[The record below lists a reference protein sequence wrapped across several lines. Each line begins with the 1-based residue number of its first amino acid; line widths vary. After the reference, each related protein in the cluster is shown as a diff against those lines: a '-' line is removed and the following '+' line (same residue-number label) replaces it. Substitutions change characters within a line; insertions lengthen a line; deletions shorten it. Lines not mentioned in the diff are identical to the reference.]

1 MCPKWL
7 YLGVR
12 YAHHF
17 YIDFSDSTNRGTN
30 FTWKKFP
37 NLVVRLTSVHAP
49 LSYPRG
55 NNKLFVSLSCITA
68 YAVAYILSYEDI
80 KIEKRLI
87 EVEGAI

>member
-7 YLGVR
+7 YLGVK

-37 NLVVRLTSVHAP
+37 NLVVRLTSVHAI

-55 NNKLFVSLSCITA
+55 IGKLYKPLYCATA
-68 YAVAYILSYEDI
+68 YVVAYILSYKDMKE
-80 KIEKRLI
+80 ERT
-87 EVEGAI
+87 ENESRA